1 VRAKAR
7 QAGVQPQD
15 TEDWVSLDVE
25 GTRRLER
32 LEENLGA
39 ADVTLS
45 ADLSAIR
52 AAADQITVV
61 GELCPPPCSG

>member
-1 VRAKAR
+1 VASGCKYP
-7 QAGVQPQD
+7 G
-15 TEDWVSLDVE
+15 WVSLDVE

-61 GELCPPPCSG
+61 GERYPAATQRMIDR